1 MNITKILVLLAITLI
16 VALPSYA
23 DESEAAKN
31 GIVTITDGF
40 IRETIPGTNISS
52 AYLTI
57 TNHSHKDVV
66 LVAAS
71 GDFSPRIEIHE
82 HSLNDG
88 MMRMRQLESITI
100 DANSSVKLQPYG
112 LHLMLFDLKRSLKHN
127 ESADITLHFSSQPK
141 LSITL
146 PIQSIKQKN
155 HH

>member
-1 MNITKILVLLAITLI
+1 MNITKILVLVTIMLTT
-16 VALPSYA
+16 ALPSYA
-23 DESEAAKN
+23 GQSESVEN
-31 GIVTITDGF
+31 NIVTVTEGF

-52 AYLTI
+52 AYMTI
-57 TNHSHKDVV
+57 SNHSDKAVI

-82 HSLNDG
+82 HSMADG

-112 LHLMLFDLKRSLKHN
+112 LHLMLFDLKKPLKHN
-127 ESADITLHFSSQPK
+127 EFVDIVLHFSSQPE
-141 LSITL
+141 LSIKL
-146 PIQSIKQKN
+146 PIHSIKQKN